1 MEKTC
6 SEKKGHPPN
15 IVNLKERLY
24 EKNVDSFAKPTALMH
39 ALIRDFKIK
48 RRNGNENVA

>member
-15 IVNLKERLY
+15 LPKERLY
-24 EKNVDSFAKPTALMH
+24 EKNVDPFAKPTALVH
-39 ALIRDFKIK
+39 ALI
-48 RRNGNENVA
+48 VSPSPS